1 MFGSYVI
8 DSVDFLGILDR
19 QGASCQVRAMARSDA
34 EEVTAR
40 C

>member
-8 DSVDFLGILDR
+8 DSLGFLGIIDR
-19 QGASCQVRAMARSDA
+19 RGAICQVRAMARSDA